1 MFNHDWKYS
10 INSKTF
16 DDLDI
21 ELFRNH
27 RFKTVLN
34 YIIGVIG
41 WNGLKVALFVS
52 DVYTCIKLLAFNS
65 WSNNIIRPYLSFEIS
80 KWLFSGCILASIVL
94 LVWESIAGIRIYK
107 TGNISLTYVNNFSR
121 NLNSVLNYSK
131 FCVYNMIERKGF
143 RQKMTFFTFFQ
154 LKDCIRLIFT
164 DTPRQVINGLTLWS
178 VLVTVNKSED
188 LGDLESFSGLI
199 NKLKNIGKTNHEE
212 AVILSLMLFSFIVW
226 TLFVFKFLVAIICS
240 IFVYYKIINDQKYG
254 GLREYICVTVSEN
267 IDELVERQR
276 KKENESTIY
285 KTGLLESQTFSD
297 FNELENKLESSFNE
311 TSYTSNNDSTIE
323 LVERRPEYNSQNA
336 FEYVPIMK
344 KVETT
349 ESFVDNGNAQ
359 HATRF
364 SAILDP
370 PNTNTYNTSNIKKS
384 LETQDRNFSDAQRYE
399 DSSVLSGLN
408 QKSSTTRLLQSTTST
423 EVHMSLDSTP
433 NTMNFQKS
441 NNETRRPKP
450 PSLQTSGMVNSST
463 VSEDNER
470 IYTPMK
476 AYFRETGL
484 PRKGLLEDED
494 YTYHYT

>member
-16 DDLDI
+16 ADLNI

-27 RFKTVLN
+27 KFKTVLN
-34 YIIGVIG
+34 YLIGVVG

-65 WSNNIIRPYLSFEIS
+65 WSNNIIKPYLSFKIS

-94 LVWESIAGIRIYK
+94 LIWEAIAGMRIYR

-178 VLVTVNKSED
+178 VLVTVNKNED
-188 LGDLESFSGLI
+188 LGDLESFTGLI
-199 NKLKNIGKTNHEE
+199 NKIKNIGQTNHEE
-212 AVILSLMLFSFIVW
+212 AVILSLMLFSFIIW
-226 TLFVFKFLVAIICS
+226 ALFVFKFLLAIVCS
-240 IFVYYKIINDQKYG
+240 IFVYYKIINDQQYS

-267 IDELVERQR
+267 VDELVERQR
-276 KKENESTIY
+276 KKENDNTIY
-285 KTGLLESQTFSD
+285 KTGLLESQTFDD
-297 FNELENKLESSFNE
+297 FKEVENTVESSFND

-323 LVERRPEYNSQNA
+323 LIERRPECISQDA
-336 FEYVPIMK
+336 CGPISTMK
-344 KVETT
+344 KTETM
-349 ESFVDNGNAQ
+349 ESFVDNSNPQ
-359 HATRF
+359 YATRF
-364 SAILDP
+364 SAILDSP
-370 PNTNTYNTSNIKKS
+370 YINSYNGNNIEKTK
-384 LETQDRNFSDAQRYE
+384 TQKRSVVDTPKYE
-399 DSSVLSGLN
+399 DLSSSGNFN
-408 QKSSTTRLLQSTTST
+408 QIPFTTRLLKSTTST
-423 EVHMSLDSTP
+423 EFRQPLDSIP
-433 NTMNFQKS
+433 NTS
-441 NNETRRPKP
+441 NNLQKLNSNSSRPRP
-450 PSLQTSGMVNSST
+450 PRLQTSGLMNLNAASN
-463 VSEDNER
+463 DNER

-476 AYFRETGL
+476 AYFREADL

-494 YTYHYT
+494 RAFFYT

>member
-1 MFNHDWKYS
+1 MFNSDWKFS

-16 DDLDI
+16 DDLDV

-27 RFKTVLN
+27 KFKTVVG
-34 YIIGVIG
+34 YIIGVVG

-65 WSNNIIRPYLSFEIS
+65 WSNNIIQPYISFKIS

-94 LVWESIAGIRIYK
+94 LIWEAIVGIRIYR

-121 NLNSVLNYSK
+121 NINSVLDYSK

-143 RQKMTFFTFFQ
+143 RQKVTFFTFFQ

-178 VLVTVNKSED
+178 VLVTVNKNED

-199 NKLKNIGKTNHEE
+199 TKIKNIGQTNHEE

-226 TLFVFKFLVAIICS
+226 ALFVFKFFLAIICS
-240 IFVYYKIINDQKYG
+240 IFVYYKIINDQQYS

-267 IDELVERQR
+267 VDELVERQR
-276 KKENESTIY
+276 KKENDNTIY
-285 KTGLLESQTFSD
+285 KTSLLESRTFND
-297 FNELENKLESSFNE
+297 FNELESRIELPFNE
-311 TSYTSNNDSTIE
+311 TSYASNNDSTIE
-323 LVERRPEYNSQNA
+323 LIERKPECKSQN
-336 FEYVPIMK
+336 EYGFAPAMEK
-344 KVETT
+344 TETT

-364 SAILDP
+364 SAILDTP
-370 PNTNTYNTSNIKKS
+370 YFSTYDSNNMKEVKVPN
-384 LETQDRNFSDAQRYE
+384 RNFINAQKYE
-399 DSSVLSGLN
+399 DLN
-408 QKSSTTRLLQSTTST
+408 SLGGISQKSSTRSLKCTASTAFCES
-423 EVHMSLDSTP
+423 SDSIP
-433 NTMNFQKS
+433 NTMKGSQKFS
-441 NNETRRPKP
+441 SGIIRPKP
-450 PSLQTSGMVNSST
+450 PPLNTSGLVDSKAA
-463 VSEDNER
+463 SEDNRR

-476 AYFRETGL
+476 AYFREIDL

-494 YTYHYT
+494 GAYYHT